1 MKLSIEEIKF
11 IKKEPEDEIQAWVK
25 DIEEQLRIA
34 DERAFAL
41 RRLKERIVKERR
53 EMEKAE
59 ADKQQVALDQAK
71 HKLKMSHE
79 LELLEQQ
86 LQFQKALETGQQHQ
100 VKKTLS
106 TKLPKL
112 SITQFDGK
120 CVNWL
125 SFWNKFAA
133 EIDTADLSPITKFAY
148 LKELVKPK
156 VRADIDGLPLSVE
169 GYERAQNILKG
180 EYGKTCEIVNAYVQN
195 ILELP
200 VVKGADPCEVNNFYK
215 TLLFNVQSL
224 ETLGKLDCVNGMTR
238 SVLDKLPGVKSD
250 LGRGNGTWQ
259 EWDFSHLIQALK
271 QWRAINPSDRES
283 VNDREKCK
291 RKD

>member
-1 MKLSIEEIKF
+1 M
-11 IKKEPEDEIQAWVK
+11 
-25 DIEEQLRIA
+25 
-34 DERAFAL
+34 
-41 RRLKERIVKERR
+41 KERQ

-169 GYERAQNILKG
+169 GYERAQTILKG

-200 VVKGADPCEVNNFYK
+200 VMKGADPCEVNNFYK
-215 TLLFNVQSL
+215 TLLFNEQSL
-224 ETLGKLDCVNGMTR
+224 EIL
-238 SVLDKLPGVKSD
+238 
-250 LGRGNGTWQ
+250 
-259 EWDFSHLIQALK
+259 
-271 QWRAINPSDRES
+271 
-283 VNDREKCK
+283 
-291 RKD
+291 RK